1 MGLCA
6 SSNNTVK
13 ADAFSGSPVPSP
25 VNETKEQKRGNKQG
39 RGSSVKKTGGTTK
52 RPQVLKKNTG
62 IGGGGG
68 AKVQRKISRP
78 GANTLEVSRHGK
90 DLRMVH
96 QWESLLFQLYS
107 GMPNAGQNEGPHG
120 LACNPAQE
128 CIDL

>member
-39 RGSSVKKTGGTTK
+39 RGSSIKKNGGNAK

-62 IGGGGG
+62 VGGGGG
-68 AKVQRKISRP
+68 AKMVSGLI
-78 GANTLEVSRHGK
+78 NEVREALYFSVVFNKGSRHR
-90 DLRMVH
+90 DLTQSTSSRV
-96 QWESLLFQLYS
+96 SGILKYLDGYS
-107 GMPNAGQNEGPHG
+107 ADGVP
-120 LACNPAQE
+120 
-128 CIDL
+128 